1 MDERRARW
9 FALYALCLGDLM
21 IVLDGSIVNVA
32 LPTIQS
38 ELDFSPTALAWVV
51 NAYML
56 TYGGFLLLSG
66 RLGDLLGNRRV
77 LLVGVTS
84 FTVASVGCAL
94 APNSELLVIGRAIQG
109 LGGAGVS
116 AVALALIMGL
126 FEDPA
131 EQAKAMGVFGFVMS
145 GGGAIGV
152 LVGGVLTDLLS
163 WHWIFLVN
171 VPIGIAVWLL
181 VVRLI
186 PGDTAGVD
194 RQRVDVLGAALVTG
208 SLMLAV
214 YGVVGGNAAGWTST
228 RTLGILGAALASLVA
243 FVLREGST
251 DHPLVPLRLFALR
264 NVAVSQVVGALW
276 AGAMFA
282 SFFLTA
288 LYMQGVLGYTAL
300 EVGLAYLPNCV
311 VMGFLSLKVSDGLV
325 IRFGIRAPLAVGI
338 GLVAVSLALFSRA
351 PVDGSYLVNVLPGM
365 VLLGIGAGIA
375 FNPVLL
381 AAMGDVEPHEAGLA
395 SGLVN
400 TSFMMGGALGLAALV
415 ALSDWRTA
423 HLTDTGTAALE
434 AVNGGYQLAFL
445 AGAAMAAVAAVI
457 GGTLLRPKS
466 MPAPAEPVPAAVCS
480 SCQSHPRTAAS
491 MK

>member
-1 MDERRARW
+1 MNDHQTRW
-9 FALYALCLGDLM
+9 LALYALCLGDLM

-38 ELDFSPTALAWVV
+38 DLGFSPTALAWVV

-66 RLGDLLGNRRV
+66 RLGDLFGNRRV
-77 LLVGVTS
+77 LLLGVAS
-84 FTVASVGCAL
+84 FTVASVACAV
-94 APNSELLVIGRAIQG
+94 APSAAFLVLGRATQG
-109 LGGAGVS
+109 FGGAAVS

-131 EQAKAMGVFGFVMS
+131 ERAKAMGVFGFVMS

-152 LVGGVLTDLLS
+152 LLGGVLTGLLT
-163 WHWIFLVN
+163 WQWIFLVN
-171 VPIGIAVWLL
+171 VPIGVAVWLL
-181 VVRLI
+181 VMRLI
-186 PGDTAGVD
+186 PGETTRTGSTS
-194 RQRVDVLGAALVTG
+194 VDVRGAALVTG
-208 SLMLAV
+208 SLMLLV

-228 RTLGILGAALASLVA
+228 RTLGILGAALLGLAA
-243 FVLREGST
+243 FVAREARIP
-251 DHPLVPLRLFALR
+251 DPLMPLRLFTLR
-264 NVAVSQVVGALW
+264 NVAVSQVVGTLW

-282 SFFLTA
+282 WFFLTA
-288 LYMQGVLGYTAL
+288 LYMQGVLGYGAL

-311 VMGFLSLKVSDGLV
+311 VMAFFSLKVSDKLV
-325 IRFGIRAPLAVGI
+325 LRFGIRGPLAAGVGM
-338 GLVAVSLALFSRA
+338 VAVSLALFAQA
-351 PVDGSYLVNVLPGM
+351 PVDGSYVVHVLPGV

-415 ALSDWRTA
+415 ALSDWRHA
-423 HLTDTGTAALE
+423 ALVESGTAALE
-434 AVNGGYQLAFL
+434 AVNGGYQLAFA
-445 AGAAMAAVAAVI
+445 AGAVMAAAAAII
-457 GGTLLRPKS
+457 GWTQLRPTS
-466 MPAPAEPVPAAVCS
+466 TDAPSDDPHAGRPEVC
-480 SCQSHPRTAAS
+480 TEAG
-491 MK
+491 

>member
-1 MDERRARW
+1 MDDRRTRW
-9 FALYALCLGDLM
+9 LALYALCLGDLM

-32 LPTIQS
+32 LPTIQA

-66 RLGDLLGNRRV
+66 RLGDLFGNRRI
-77 LLVGVTS
+77 LLLGVTS
-84 FTVASVGCAL
+84 FTVASVACAF
-94 APNSELLVIGRAIQG
+94 APNAELLVLGRAIQG
-109 LGGAGVS
+109 LGGAAVS

-131 EQAKAMGVFGFVMS
+131 ERAKAMGVFGFVMS
-145 GGGAIGV
+145 GGGALGV
-152 LVGGVLTDLLS
+152 LLGGVLTGLLT
-163 WHWIFLVN
+163 WEWIFLVN

-181 VVRLI
+181 VIRLI
-186 PGDTAGVD
+186 GADTAALD

-228 RTLGILGAALASLVA
+228 RTVGILGAALVGLVA
-243 FVLREGST
+243 FVLREASAA
-251 DHPLVPLRLFALR
+251 HPLMPLRLFALR

-282 SFFLTA
+282 WFFLTA
-288 LYMQGVLGYTAL
+288 LYMQGVLGYSAL

-311 VMGFLSLKVSDGLV
+311 VMAFFSLKVSDKLV
-325 IRFGIRAPLAVGI
+325 MRVGIRLPLAVGV
-338 GLVAVSLALFSRA
+338 GLVAVSLALFSQA
-351 PVDGSYLVNVLPGM
+351 PVDGSYAVHILPGM
-365 VLLGIGAGIA
+365 IVLGMGAGIA

-415 ALSDWRTA
+415 ALSDWRHA
-423 HLTDTGTAALE
+423 DLLASGTSALE
-434 AVNGGYQLAFL
+434 AVNGGYQVAFL
-445 AGAAMAAVAAVI
+445 AGAAMAAVAAVV
-457 GGTLLRPKS
+457 GGTQLRPK
-466 MPAPAEPVPAAVCS
+466 PAQAPAEPAPEAVCS
-480 SCQSHPRTAAS
+480 SCQSHPRVAAR
-491 MK
+491 